1 MRKAM
6 AAAGSAL
13 IIGLSACGGTG
24 AGTAEKA
31 QAPDPDAIQNQL
43 ASMAEAQRN
52 AVFIRAIRDA
62 QQECQHVESSR
73 PAGEHQGLPVWSAA
87 CSGGGTFTIVIM
99 NNGTATVL
107 NAQEA
112 RLAGGNE
119 AAASNAQ
126 GQ

>member
-6 AAAGSAL
+6 AGAGAAL

-24 AGTAEKA
+24 VETANKA
-31 QAPDPDAIQNQL
+31 QGPGPDAIQNQL
-43 ASMAEAQRN
+43 ASMPEAQRN

-62 QQECQHVESSR
+62 GQECQHVESSR
-73 PAGEHQGLPVWSAA
+73 ADGEHQGLPVWSAT

-107 NAQEA
+107 NAEEA

-119 AAASNAQ
+119 AAPSSAQ

>member
-6 AAAGSAL
+6 AGAGAAL
-13 IIGLSACGGTG
+13 IIGLSACGGT
-24 AGTAEKA
+24 AGETANKA
-31 QAPDPDAIQNQL
+31 QAPGPDAIQNQL
-43 ASMAEAQRN
+43 ASMPEAQRN

-62 QQECQHVESSR
+62 REECQHVESSR
-73 PAGEHQGLPVWSAA
+73 PGGEHQSLPVWNAT
-87 CSGGGTFTIVIM
+87 CSGGGTFTIVVM

-119 AAASNAQ
+119 AAPANAQ

>member
-6 AAAGSAL
+6 AGAGAAL

-24 AGTAEKA
+24 GETANKA
-31 QAPDPDAIQNQL
+31 QGPGPDGIQNQL
-43 ASMAEAQRN
+43 ASMPEAQRN
-52 AVFIRAIRDA
+52 GVFIRAIRDA
-62 QQECQHVESSR
+62 RQECQHVESSR
-73 PAGEHQGLPVWSAA
+73 PGGEHQGLPVWNAT

-119 AAASNAQ
+119 AAPSNAQ
-126 GQ
+126 EQ